1 VKKMP
6 DRNWT
11 MAINWARIIGECE
24 SVTGLTPSQQDIEAA
39 LDMVEKEVPE
49 NELYSSEVEDT
60 EQAIITRL
68 LKVIRRNRGKD
79 IKKVKPQKEP
89 EAKPAGLPDNMDV
102 QFFGPFGNGSLKD
115 LKDMGFEIDPAMM
128 EGLTKSIMDGMLGKK
143 KKKKPDDEENEDEK
157 KKSDDDDP
165 GASFYT

>member
-1 VKKMP
+1 MP

-39 LDMVEKEVPE
+39 LDMIEKEATE
-49 NELYSSEVEDT
+49 TELYTLEVEDT
-60 EQAIITRL
+60 EQMIITRL
-68 LKVIRRNRGKD
+68 LKIIRKNRGKD

-89 EAKPAGLPDNMDV
+89 ESKPSGLPDNVDV
-102 QFFGPFGNGSLKD
+102 QFFGPFGNKSLKD

-128 EGLTKSIMDGMLGKK
+128 DGLTKNIMDQMLKK
-143 KKKKPDDEENEDEK
+143 KKKQSDEDDDEDEK
-157 KKSDDDDP
+157 KKSGDDDP